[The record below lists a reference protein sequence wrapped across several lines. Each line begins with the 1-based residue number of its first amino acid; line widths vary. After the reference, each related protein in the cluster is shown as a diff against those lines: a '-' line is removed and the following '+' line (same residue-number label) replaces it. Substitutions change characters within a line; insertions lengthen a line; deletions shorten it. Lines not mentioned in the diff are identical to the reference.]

1 MYTREEIE
9 KALLL
14 YDQTESVTKVV
25 RKLGYPGR
33 TVMYTWIKG
42 RDNIDELASKR
53 RGPKTGYK
61 NHYASTDT
69 KILAVKRVLEDNE
82 DINDVAKEIGFHPVT
97 IRVWINMYLKEG
109 AASLVNTKNKNKEK
123 PINHN
128 IESEEAETL
137 QAQIEDLRMEVDIL
151 KETIEV
157 IKKDPCVDRK
167 ALTNSE
173 KAVIVGALRGKYSLP
188 RLLEW
193 LDIPRSSYYYQKKQQ
208 NIDKYS
214 ELRPTIIKLFND
226 NNGRYGYRRIHALLK
241 KENIT
246 ISEKVVRRLMKEE
259 NLIVIQ
265 RKMPKRFNSY
275 QGEITPA
282 VENLVKRD
290 FHSKQKNQLWL
301 TDISEFA
308 IPAGKAYLSPI
319 VDCFDGY
326 LPSWTIGT
334 SPNAELA
341 NTMLDK
347 AYLTLTEK
355 EHPIVHSDRGAHY
368 RWPEWIRRMNEY
380 GLMRSMSKKGC
391 SPDNSACEGL
401 FGRIKNEFFYGRNWN
416 GVSMEEFI
424 KQLNDYLI
432 WYNEKR
438 IKKSLGYLSPME
450 YRKLM
455 CGNV

>member
-1 MYTREEIE
+1 MFTREEIE

-14 YDQTESVTKVV
+14 YDQIESVTKVI
-25 RKLGYPGR
+25 RKLGYPSR
-33 TVMYTWIKG
+33 TVMYSWIKG
-42 RDNIDELASKR
+42 RDNIDALANRKKGPDVGSKNR
-53 RGPKTGYK
+53 
-61 NHYASTDT
+61 YATTDT

-82 DINDVAKEIGFHPVT
+82 DINDVARDIGFHPVSLHT
-97 IRVWINMYLKEG
+97 WVRNYLKEG
-109 AASLVNTKNKNKEK
+109 AASLVNIRNKNKEK
-123 PINHN
+123 PNHN

-157 IKKDPCVDRK
+157 IKKDPCVDQR

-173 KAVIVGALRGKYSLP
+173 KAVIVDALRGRYSLP
-188 RLLEW
+188 RLLKW
-193 LDIPRSSYYYQKKQQ
+193 LDMPRSSYYYQKKQQ
-208 NIDKYS
+208 GNDKYYEIRVKIK
-214 ELRPTIIKLFND
+214 ELFDD
-226 NNGRYGYRRIHALLK
+226 NNSSYGYRRIHASLK
-241 KENIT
+241 KDNIT

-259 NLIVIQ
+259 NLIVVQ
-265 RKMPKRFNSY
+265 KKKNKRFNSY

-290 FHSKQKNQLWL
+290 FHSAQKNQLWL

-319 VDCFDGY
+319 LDCFDGY

-334 SPNAELA
+334 SPSAELA

-347 AYLTLTEK
+347 AYLTLTED
-355 EHPIVHSDRGAHY
+355 EHPIVHSDRGSHY
-368 RWPEWIRRMNEY
+368 RWPEWIKRMEEY
-380 GLMRSMSKKGC
+380 GLTRSMSKKGC

-438 IKKSLGYLSPME
+438 IKKSLGYLSPSE
-450 YRKLM
+450 YRRMM
-455 CGNV
+455 CRNV

>member
-97 IRVWINMYLKEG
+97 VRVWINMYLKEG
-109 AASLVNTKNKNKEK
+109 AASLVNTRNKIKE
-123 PINHN
+123 PVNHN

-157 IKKDPCVDRK
+157 IKKDPCVDQR

-265 RKMPKRFNSY
+265 RKTPKRFNSY

-455 CGNV
+455 CENV

>member
-1 MYTREEIE
+1 MNNAIHEIQVEKLKKDRKRFELILDVFHVVNMHELNSISENSISKYKNSAFTFREIKRELDYSYKLLCEGKCLMAVSLLRNAFEDFSNRTYNRLKRYKINTYNDLLNMSIDGFSKVPGVGVTVLSEVQDRINQIRNSLKNETSNEENQKGESRDEEVVTLPSNIETIIVIRE
-9 KALLL
+9 KA
-14 YDQTESVTKVV
+14 K
-25 RKLGYPGR
+25 KL
-33 TVMYTWIKG
+33 I
-42 RDNIDELASKR
+42 L
-53 RGPKTGYK
+53 
-61 NHYASTDT
+61 NH
-69 KILAVKRVLEDNE
+69 
-82 DINDVAKEIGFHPVT
+82 IND
-97 IRVWINMYLKEG
+97 
-109 AASLVNTKNKNKEK
+109 
-123 PINHN
+123 
-128 IESEEAETL
+128 
-137 QAQIEDLRMEVDIL
+137 
-151 KETIEV
+151 
-157 IKKDPCVDRK
+157 
-167 ALTNSE
+167 
-173 KAVIVGALRGKYSLP
+173 
-188 RLLEW
+188 
-193 LDIPRSSYYYQKKQQ
+193 
-208 NIDKYS
+208 
-214 ELRPTIIKLFND
+214 
-226 NNGRYGYRRIHALLK
+226 IHALLK

-246 ISEKVVRRLMKEE
+246 ISEKVVRKLMKEE

-265 RKMPKRFNSY
+265 RKTSKRFNSY

-368 RWPEWIRRMNEY
+368 RWPEWIRRMKEY
-380 GLMRSMSKKGC
+380 GLIRSMSKKGC

-424 KQLNDYLI
+424 KQLNNYLI